1 MKRFKNFG
9 YSYYLE
15 DEEVEIDSDLV
26 VDAIEEE
33 VIEDSIEESVE
44 ELNEDVIDTLKKI
57 VKDKQAQKVKFDN
70 KKSTTVDLFTASAL
84 VAVYDKVNKQNQ
96 EKIKRMANKSPAD
109 FMKVVDFAMKMVTP
123 K

>member
-26 VDAIEEE
+26 VDAVEEE

-57 VKDKQAQKVKFDN
+57 VKDKQAQKVN
-70 KKSTTVDLFTASAL
+70 SIIR
-84 VAVYDKVNKQNQ
+84 KVRQLICLLQ
-96 EKIKRMANKSPAD
+96 AH
-109 FMKVVDFAMKMVTP
+109 
-123 K
+123 